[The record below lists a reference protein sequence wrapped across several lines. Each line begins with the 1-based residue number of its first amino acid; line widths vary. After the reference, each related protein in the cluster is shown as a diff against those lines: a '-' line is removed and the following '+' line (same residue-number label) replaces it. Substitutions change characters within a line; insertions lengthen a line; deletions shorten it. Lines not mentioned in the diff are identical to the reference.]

1 MDTHTTAPPSAPSPR
16 APSAPPAPPAPAAP
30 PGLPAAPPA
39 VSGTSANSPSDA
51 APEPPGPGHVTSTAE
66 RGSFCTA
73 RCSCGWRGP
82 ARRSRDLARKD
93 AEAHHP
99 GGA

>member
-1 MDTHTTAPPSAPSPR
+1 MDTHFAAPQAAPLSAATPRPTTPGPT
-16 APSAPPAPPAPAAP
+16 PPATTS
-30 PGLPAAPPA
+30 AAPPA
-39 VSGTSANSPSDA
+39 AV
-51 APEPPGPGHVTSTAE
+51 PEPRVPALAEPAHHASTTE

-93 AEAHHP
+93 AAAHNTHP
-99 GGA
+99 A